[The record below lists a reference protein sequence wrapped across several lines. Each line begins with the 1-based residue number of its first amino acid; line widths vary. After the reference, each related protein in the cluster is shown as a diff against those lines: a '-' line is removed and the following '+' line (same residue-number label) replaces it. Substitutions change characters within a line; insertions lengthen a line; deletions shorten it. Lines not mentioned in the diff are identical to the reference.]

1 MKTINIKRFLQFDIG
16 MQVSIIAFT
25 AIIGFLTSRLEWSF
39 MTFYFGLG
47 AWQLLSF
54 FFHLKRRIK
63 QPKLINDYAKGI
75 LGALIIGLI
84 TGGFAMIS
92 EAGFGLFLFYLILM
106 LGAGFLLAVMYIILT
121 VEDLDK
127 INAKI
132 KES

>member
-1 MKTINIKRFLQFDIG
+1 MKINNTKRCLQFDIS
-16 MQVSIIAFT
+16 MQVSLIVTTVLFA
-25 AIIGFLTSRLEWSF
+25 FLTSKPEWAF

-54 FFHLKRRIK
+54 FFHLKRRVK

-84 TGGFAMIS
+84 TGGFALIS
-92 EAGFGLFLFYLILM
+92 EAGIGLFIFYLILM
-106 LGAGFLLAVMYIILT
+106 LGAGFVLAIMYIILT

-132 KES
+132 KEL